1 MSDGETST
9 LLPAAPCVRIPANA
23 PPFLEGLRC
32 RRCGEVHVGAFR
44 ACPACSARDSLMP
57 DRLADAGSLH
67 SFSIVHRS
75 FPDVVVPF
83 VSAVVALD
91 DGGFLKG
98 NLIGVLADPAAVA
111 GVGRVRVILQEAPV
125 RDAKGR
131 RYMTYVFQP
140 LDGQD

>member
-1 MSDGETST
+1 MSDGEGST
-9 LLPAAPCVRIPANA
+9 LLPAAPCVRLPANA
-23 PPFLEGLRC
+23 PPFLEGVRC

-44 ACPACSARDSLMP
+44 ACPACSARDSLTP
-57 DRLADAGSLH
+57 HQLAEAGSLQ

-75 FPDVVVPF
+75 FPGVAVPF

-98 NLIGVLADPAAVA
+98 NLVDVLADPAAVA
-111 GVGRVRVILQEAPV
+111 GVGRVRVVLREAPV
-125 RDAKGR
+125 RDANGR